1 MSELNV
7 VSIIGRIANEPELK
21 YSNNGHPHLTITLAN
36 HQNFTKDNESMEET
50 NYFKVRLWGKTAENL
65 QEYLKKG
72 KLIAVNGRLHQYGF
86 ESPTGDKI
94 SVVEIVANQIQLLSS
109 NGKRKKTETS

>member
-21 YSNNGHPHLTITLAN
+21 YSTNGHPHITITLAN
-36 HQNFTKDNESMEET
+36 HQNFNKDNENIEDT
-50 NYFKVRLWGKTAENL
+50 NYFKVRLWGKPAENL
-65 QEYLKKG
+65 QKYLKKG
-72 KLIAVNGRLHQYGF
+72 RQIAVQGRLHQYGF

-94 SVVEIVANQIQLLSS
+94 TVVEIVANQIQLLGS
-109 NGKRKKTETS
+109 NGKNKNS